1 MPKPL
6 LIGVWTILNS
16 MAAILTFMIFLL
28 VRYHI
33 GSRRFFKIYKNFMNF
48 WIDLL
53 FPYQTFTLSFV
64 CVHNT
69 YTQTLKRTTKHKEI
83 WGKCVWPPHRIKSVS
98 WEKCIIYRARSSG
111 TCSSFSSIPVCL
123 NKGRGWWKY
132 NMYDTES
139 WMGQL
144 WSEYRDVKWDRVKGG
159 VLSKNII
166 EPEQYSYQNSYSRF
180 DCIQI
185 INGTIFRC

>member
-1 MPKPL
+1 
-6 LIGVWTILNS
+6 
-16 MAAILTFMIFLL
+16 
-28 VRYHI
+28 
-33 GSRRFFKIYKNFMNF
+33 MNF

-83 WGKCVWPPHRIKSVS
+83 IMGKVCVTPAPHKKRIVREVYHIS

-111 TCSSFSSIPVCL
+111 TCSSFSSISVCL
-123 NKGRGWWKY
+123 NKERGWWKY

-144 WSEYRDVKWDRVKGG
+144 WSEYRDFRWNR

-185 INGTIFRC
+185 INGTIFCG